1 MPRQSFHPIIFK
13 QGSPQVPSLP
23 GGAFQDS
30 SPMNIES
37 TPRADAPAESSSAPS
52 ERDRLSRRE
61 RGVWRAAL
69 LLLGILALAFSAMS
83 WEAEPPRLE
92 ALPVGLVI
100 LVFLFVA
107 YARSKT
113 NEISELRG
121 LVRGI
126 EQRNNP
132 AQDHDQLDQ
141 LFSLIS
147 QSQQGYRDLIDTFED
162 LLFSITKDGK
172 ILTVNRSFADLL
184 NLSFADVVG
193 RRLDEFFDLPE
204 ASDRQALLSW
214 LPRFMQRRRWTGVVR
229 ARVKQTGELR
239 YFDCVLHAIVRD
251 DAVLGISG
259 FARDVTK
266 ERESENRFTE
276 LFQTLRE
283 GVYLASADDRIT
295 EVNPALA
302 QMLGYESKEELL
314 NCEISSLY
322 RKSEDRLEE
331 QKLLNNLGFLRAHEI
346 TLKHRQGGRD
356 VVAVH
361 TTAAIRDPAGKFVR
375 YQGTLVDVTEQ
386 REMERRL
393 HREQEF
399 AGRLMDGFPDLVVAL
414 DTEGRYTFVS
424 PQIINLLGFRPEEL
438 IGRKMGSR
446 IDPTDC
452 TAVLEMFDD
461 LIFKRLSEGQI
472 EYRTQHKNG
481 TWLVFRAS
489 ARPLHD
495 ETGLI
500 TGVIASARDITE
512 QQRLQQQLIQSERLA
527 AMGQMIAGVAHELN
541 NPLTAIL
548 GVTELLRDQS
558 SDENKSRQLDLAYR
572 QARRAAHIVQS
583 LLVFSRPSTPRSTL
597 LHLPD
602 LLQRTLQL
610 HEHSLNA
617 NHIEV
622 DLVARPDLPTVQGDS
637 NQLTQVFL
645 NLIVNAEQAINE
657 VRNYGAL
664 RIRLG
669 VVGERVLITFQDDG
683 VGIRRELLPR
693 IFDPFFTTKRP
704 GRGTGLGLSICMAII
719 REHNGDISAQPL
731 PDGGSVF
738 TVSLP
743 VCTQSAALTE
753 APVNTAG
760 AAPQENETPKA
771 PKSSLLRK
779 KVLVVDDEESILE
792 LVTDTLGARGCLVD
806 RASSSEHALEL
817 SIRNSYDVILCDL
830 NLECTSGKV
839 ASGFDLHDRIM
850 EVSAVRRGPQPL
862 FIFMTGDL
870 VDAAIGEHTGRENN
884 RFLQKPFRI
893 ADLLAMLNELP
904 VPAVLQ
910 SKNSNS

>member
-1 MPRQSFHPIIFK
+1 MRK
-13 QGSPQVPSLP
+13 
-23 GGAFQDS
+23 D
-30 SPMNIES
+30 S
-37 TPRADAPAESSSAPS
+37 TPPADASADTPS
-52 ERDRLSRRE
+52 ARLDRDQLSRRE

-69 LLLGILALAFSAMS
+69 LLLGALALAFAATS
-83 WEAEPPRLE
+83 WQSVQSIPPNLK
-92 ALPVGLVI
+92 ALPVGLVV

-107 YARSKT
+107 YAWTKT
-113 NEISELRG
+113 NEIAELRG

-126 EQRNNP
+126 EQRTTP
-132 AQDHDQLDQ
+132 GHDNEQLDQ

-147 QSQQGYRDLIDTFED
+147 KSQQGYRDLIDTFED
-162 LLFSITKDGK
+162 LLFSVTNDGK

-204 ASDRQALLSW
+204 ASDRMALGQW
-214 LPRFMQRRRWTGVVR
+214 LPRFIQRRRWTGVVR
-229 ARVKQTGELR
+229 ARVKQTGALR

-251 DAVLGISG
+251 DVVHGISG

-266 ERESENRFTE
+266 ERESETRFTE

-302 QMLGYESKEELL
+302 QMLGFENKEDLL
-314 NCEISSLY
+314 NREIASLY
-322 RKSEDRLEE
+322 LKPEDRTEE
-331 QKLLNNLGFLRAHEI
+331 QNQLNDLGFLRAHEVS
-346 TLKHRQGGRD
+346 LKHRQDGRD

-375 YQGTLVDVTEQ
+375 YQGTFVDVTEQ

-399 AGRLMDGFPDLVVAL
+399 AGRLMDSFPDLVIAL
-414 DTEGRYTFVS
+414 DTQARYTFVS
-424 PQIINLLGFRPEEL
+424 PQIFDILGFRPEEL
-438 IGRKMGSR
+438 IGKRMGGR
-446 IDPTDC
+446 TDPSDR
-452 TAVLEMFDD
+452 TAMLEMFDD
-461 LIFKRLSEGQI
+461 LIFQRLSEGQI

-481 TWLVFRAS
+481 AWLVFRAS

-495 ETGLI
+495 ETGRI

-558 SDENKSRQLDLAYR
+558 TDETASRQLDLAHR

-610 HEHSLNA
+610 HEHSLRA
-617 NHIEV
+617 NHIQV
-622 DLVARPDLPTVQGDS
+622 DLAARPDLPTVLGDS

-645 NLIVNAEQAINE
+645 NLIVNAEQAIRE
-657 VRNYGAL
+657 VRERGTL

-704 GRGTGLGLSICMAII
+704 GRGTGLGLSICMAIV

-743 VCTQSAALTE
+743 VCTESVALAEPAGSSAIAARVETLAVSGSAL
-753 APVNTAG
+753 
-760 AAPQENETPKA
+760 
-771 PKSSLLRK
+771 SRK
-779 KVLVVDDEESILE
+779 KILVVDDEESILE
-792 LVTDTLGARGCLVD
+792 LVTDSLGARGCLVD
-806 RASSSEHALEL
+806 RAASSKQALEL
-817 SIRNSYDVILCDL
+817 ANRNSYDVILCDL
-830 NLECTSGKV
+830 NLESGSGKV
-839 ASGFDLHDRIM
+839 VSGFDLHDQILENLADR
-850 EVSAVRRGPQPL
+850 SGARPF

-870 VDAAIGEHTGRENN
+870 VSAAVGEHVGREGN
-884 RFLQKPFRI
+884 RFLQKPFRM
-893 ADLLAMLNELP
+893 AELLSSLNDLFS
-904 VPAVLQ
+904 PAVLQ
-910 SKNSNS
+910 PKNSSS

>member
-1 MPRQSFHPIIFK
+1 MSTN
-13 QGSPQVPSLP
+13 V
-23 GGAFQDS
+23 
-30 SPMNIES
+30 
-37 TPRADAPAESSSAPS
+37 TPRADPAADSPSAS
-52 ERDRLSRRE
+52 AERDHLTRRE
-61 RGVWRAAL
+61 HGVWRAAL
-69 LLLGILALAFSAMS
+69 LLLGLLALAFAATS
-83 WEAEPPRLE
+83 WESIKKMPHHLE
-92 ALPVGLVI
+92 ALPFGLVI

-107 YARSKT
+107 YAWRKT
-113 NEISELRG
+113 NEIAELRG

-126 EQRNNP
+126 EQR
-132 AQDHDQLDQ
+132 ATTDHDNDRLDQ

-147 QSQQGYRDLIDTFED
+147 KSQQGYRDLIDTFED
-162 LLFSITKDGK
+162 LLFSVTNDGN
-172 ILTVNRSFADLL
+172 ILTVNRSFAELLDLT
-184 NLSFADVVG
+184 FTEVVG
-193 RRLDEFFDLPE
+193 RRLDDFFDLPE
-204 ASDRQALLSW
+204 ASDRAALENW

-229 ARVKQTGELR
+229 ARVKKTGAIR

-251 DAVLGISG
+251 DAVHGISG

-266 ERESENRFTE
+266 ERESETRFTE

-302 QMLGYESKEELL
+302 QMLGYDNKEELL
-314 NCEISSLY
+314 NREIASLY
-322 RKSEDRLEE
+322 LDPEKRNEE
-331 QKLLNNLGFLRAHEI
+331 QAKLNELGFLRAREI
-346 TLKHRQGGRD
+346 TLKHKQDGRE
-356 VVAVH
+356 VVAMH
-361 TTAAIRDPAGKFVR
+361 TTAAILDPAGKFVR
-375 YQGTLVDVTEQ
+375 YQGTFVDVTEQ

-399 AGRLMDGFPDLVVAL
+399 AGRLMESFPDLVIAL
-414 DTEGRYTFVS
+414 DADARYTFVS
-424 PQIINLLGFRPEEL
+424 PQIVNLLGFKPEEL
-438 IGRKMGSR
+438 IGKRMGGR
-446 IDPTDC
+446 TDPSDR
-452 TAVLEMFDD
+452 TAMMEMFDD
-461 LIFKRLSEGQI
+461 LIFQRLSVGEI

-481 TWLVFRAS
+481 AWRVFRAS

-495 ETGLI
+495 ENGRI

-548 GVTELLRDQS
+548 GVTEMLRDQS
-558 SDENKSRQLDLAYR
+558 KDETATRQLDLAYR

-610 HEHSLNA
+610 HEHSLRA
-617 NHIEV
+617 NHIHV
-622 DLVARPDLPTVQGDS
+622 DLAARPDLPTVLGDS

-645 NLIVNAEQAINE
+645 NLIVNAEQAIHE
-657 VRNYGAL
+657 VRDRGTL

-704 GRGTGLGLSICMAII
+704 GRGTGLGLSICMAIV

-743 VCTQSAALTE
+743 VCTESVALVE
-753 APVNTAG
+753 PA
-760 AAPQENETPKA
+760 AAPAAMGADRAEAHEAGEPAATA
-771 PKSSLLRK
+771 LARK
-779 KVLVVDDEESILE
+779 KILVVDDEESILE
-792 LVTDTLGARGCLVD
+792 LVTDSLGAHGCLVD
-806 RASSSEHALEL
+806 RASASEPALEL
-817 SIRNSYDVILCDL
+817 ARRNTYDVILCDL
-830 NLECTSGKV
+830 NLVSDSGTV
-839 ASGFDLHDRIM
+839 VSGFDLHDQIVKKLESRSVPRPI
-850 EVSAVRRGPQPL
+850 

-870 VDAAIGEHTGRENN
+870 VDAAVGEQAGREGN

-893 ADLLAMLNELP
+893 AELLTLLSDLP
-904 VPAVLQ
+904 SPAVL
-910 SKNSNS
+910 